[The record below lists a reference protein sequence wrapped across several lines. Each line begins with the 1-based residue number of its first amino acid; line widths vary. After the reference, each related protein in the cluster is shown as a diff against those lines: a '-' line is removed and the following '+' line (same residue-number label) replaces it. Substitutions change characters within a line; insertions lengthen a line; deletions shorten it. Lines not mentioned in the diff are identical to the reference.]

1 MPENR
6 ARAIRPAG
14 RLAEDADAHII
25 ANGRRIEAL
34 RLSERRLAFMLPE
47 ALTTIEL
54 RCRSFVPAHTDARSR
69 DQRAL
74 GLCVKR
80 LQIDASDVALDDEAA
95 FSTGWHELER
105 FTDGG
110 HQRWTHARTPLP
122 AGTRLIVIDV
132 ESPSRRYWAK
142 PATEALAFYG

>member
-95 FSTGWHELER
+95 FSKGWHALEH
-105 FTDGG
+105 FSDGRQ
-110 HQRWTHARTPLP
+110 HRWTHARTPLP

-132 ESPSRRYWAK
+132 ASPSLCWAK
-142 PATEALAFYG
+142 PASEALTLHG